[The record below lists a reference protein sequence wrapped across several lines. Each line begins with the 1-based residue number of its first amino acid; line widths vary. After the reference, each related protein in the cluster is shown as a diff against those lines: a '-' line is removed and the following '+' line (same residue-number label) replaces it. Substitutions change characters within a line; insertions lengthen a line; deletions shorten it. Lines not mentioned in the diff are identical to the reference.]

1 MNLPKQRHEGED
13 ISSGLVSPFVPAL
26 ADFKVAAIHLGAASA
41 NALRMR
47 FDRGLY
53 PKRFIVQLTPT
64 RPGVDL
70 HAILQWIRWGS
81 RKGEEPSDKGPGSL
95 I

>member
-1 MNLPKQRHEGED
+1 MSLPKRGPEVGD
-13 ISSGLVSPFVPAL
+13 TSAGLVSPFVPAL
-26 ADFKVAAIHLGAASA
+26 ANFKVAAIHLGAASA
-41 NALRMR
+41 AALRMR

-53 PKRFIVQLTPT
+53 PKRFIVQLTPS

-70 HAILQWIRWGS
+70 HAILHWIRWGS
-81 RKGEEPSDKGPGSL
+81 RKGDESSDPGSGPS